1 MQGTAD
7 KPIKVVRRGSKMAE
21 SILVALSLLG
31 MAAAAGFAARELMDE

>member
-21 SILVALSLLG
+21 SILVAISLLG
-31 MAAAAGFAARELMDE
+31 MAAAAGFGVKELMG